1 MTIVI
6 LFGQENV
13 MRAGLIC
20 HSNVEHGKLVMK
32 YTLRIGETQSEYS
45 ML

>member
-1 MTIVI
+1 M
-6 LFGQENV
+6 LFGLENV

-20 HSNVEHGKLVMK
+20 HSNVEHGKMVKK
-32 YTLRIGETQSEYS
+32 YTLEIYETQSEYS